1 MNDTKKT
8 TKAKTT
14 SATIFGLLVTSV
26 VCFFFGI
33 HFYLKYS
40 SKGFIH
46 IGKGVGGYIDVT
58 GNDAIFNIRAF
69 FVGALT
75 TFLAALV
82 LAIKMIIQKV
92 KSYRA
97 NKPLEP
103 IH

>member
-8 TKAKTT
+8 TKTKIT
-14 SATIFGLLVTSV
+14 SATILGLIVTSF
-26 VCFFFGI
+26 VCFCFGI
-33 HFYLKYS
+33 HFYFQYS

-46 IGKGVGGYIDVT
+46 IGHGIGGYIDVT

-69 FVGALT
+69 FIGALT

-82 LAIKMIIQKV
+82 LAIKVIIQKV

-103 IH
+103 SR